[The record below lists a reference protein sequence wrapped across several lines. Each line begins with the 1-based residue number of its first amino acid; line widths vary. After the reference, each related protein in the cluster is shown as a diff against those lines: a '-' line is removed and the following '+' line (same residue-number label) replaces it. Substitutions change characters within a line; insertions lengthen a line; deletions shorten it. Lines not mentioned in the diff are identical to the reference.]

1 MDSRIPIPTDNI
13 YKFLATFGLLLMI
26 SASTLTI
33 YMYQTTNDIIF
44 KNAAAIY
51 DLELA
56 ELPVENKEGRVKLM
70 VQAVKI
76 VTENRLYGTL
86 FFGVLF
92 VVGFFSSV
100 VGFCQWYTRI
110 QPGHDTTIRLQ
121 NEKLE
126 AELAALR
133 KTNKEIAGEAK
144 VPENGQSE

>member
-1 MDSRIPIPTDNI
+1 
-13 YKFLATFGLLLMI
+13 MI

-70 VQAVKI
+70 VRAVKI
-76 VTENRLYGTL
+76 ATESRFYGTL
-86 FFGVLF
+86 LF
-92 VVGFFSSV
+92 CALIVVGFFSSC
-100 VGFCQWYTRI
+100 VGFFQWSTRI